1 MFQADGPG
9 LPAAERQAGHG
20 AVLRVGEGP
29 VAAVHHRDGLFQ
41 EDLREI
47 ARLPVVHHDEH
58 RLALAL
64 GEEVVQDDVRL
75 ALEGPAGLVL
85 AAAVLQVQHRI
96 ALAGIAG
103 ILGRDIHPGG
113 APGLQGRGPVA
124 LQAHVAPRHVL
135 VQVEID
141 ARLGNVD
148 GAGVR
153 SGAEIVLAGRIAR
166 AETVHDEEIVVET
179 RLQRVRRDP
188 PGAFAL
194 ADHRIHLA
202 ADVHAHLPGLRGRHL
217 EADAEVVV
225 DFRGAP
231 PGRLGGQRRGAQ
243 QQRENKK

>member
-1 MFQADGPG
+1 MLGIGQ
-9 LPAAERQAGHG
+9 
-20 AVLRVGEGP
+20 GP
-29 VAAVHHRDGLFQ
+29 VPAVHHGDGLFQ
-41 EDLREI
+41 QDLREI
-47 ARLPVVHHDEH
+47 ARLSVVHHDEH
-58 RLALAL
+58 RFALAL

-96 ALAGIAG
+96 ALPGIVV
-103 ILGRDIHPGG
+103 IFGRDIHPRG
-113 APGLQGRGPVA
+113 APSLQGRGPVT

-135 VQVEID
+135 VQVEIH

-179 RLQRVRRDP
+179 GLQRVRRDP

-202 ADVHAHLPGLRGRHL
+202 ADVHAHFPGLRGRHL
-217 EADAEVVV
+217 EGDAEVVV
-225 DFRGAP
+225 DFRSAP

-243 QQRENKK
+243 QQRESKK